1 MQTPQSY
8 DFHHLC
14 WPPCFLGGH
23 NNDVAGGEE
32 HEEELEHIRRD
43 HLYRQAF

>member
-14 WPPCFLGGH
+14 WSPCLLGCH
-23 NNDVAGGEE
+23 NDDVAGGEE
-32 HEEELEHIRRD
+32 HEEKLEHICPN
-43 HLYRQAF
+43 HLNSQE